1 MPFRSTAMQRSQSSG
16 RMSST
21 FAVGPAMP
29 ALLTSTSRPPSCCA
43 SSTKSRSTS
52 ANKATSARVRE
63 IFAGSDLSAASST
76 SHTCTRA
83 PWSTK
88 VCAMARP
95 IPAAPAVT
103 STRLPL
109 AERFIADH
117 NSVRLSGEA
126 RMFRASATS
135 GAVSIEQEELRGIAR
150 TVAEIHWLLLILVLL
165 YVIFGGAREDAE
177 QNAAVWMGIFLYAA
191 LVMIFRYAN
200 FYRRETRWKIAIET
214 LGMMAFV
221 TWVLW
226 STDGLASPLL
236 NAYLLPVITAA
247 LTLGKVITL
256 VGVALIA
263 ACYLFLG
270 GGAELRE
277 ILSLPFIG
285 SLIAQL
291 APVVLVTYIT
301 TMFSADIRYGL
312 ARAKVL
318 SETDDLTG
326 LLNVRGFALAA
337 NRLFAQAARHGRAT
351 SVLMIDSDN
360 LKNVNDSHGHA
371 TGNLLLR
378 QLAECIQA
386 ELRFTDI
393 AARYGGDEFIVLL
406 PDTPGKG
413 AMEVAER
420 IRSRV
425 SDSPLELGGQRL
437 VSSVSIG
444 LASYPED
451 GATLDALA
459 AHADGALYSAKQDG
473 RNRTVKFRAAPA

>member
-1 MPFRSTAMQRSQSSG
+1 
-16 RMSST
+16 
-21 FAVGPAMP
+21 
-29 ALLTSTSRPPSCCA
+29 
-43 SSTKSRSTS
+43 
-52 ANKATSARVRE
+52 
-63 IFAGSDLSAASST
+63 
-76 SHTCTRA
+76 
-83 PWSTK
+83 
-88 VCAMARP
+88 MARP
-95 IPAAPAVT
+95 IPAPPAVT
-103 STRLPL
+103 STRMPL
-109 AERFIADH
+109 AERCIAFH
-117 NSVRLSGEA
+117 NSARLLGGSL
-126 RMFRASATS
+126 MFRSAPSS
-135 GAVSIEQEELRGIAR
+135 GTVSIEQEELRGIAR

-177 QNAAVWMGIFLYAA
+177 QNAAVWMGIFFYAA

-200 FYRRETRWKIAIET
+200 FYRRETRWKIALEAI
-214 LGMMAFV
+214 GMMAFV

-247 LTLGKVITL
+247 LTLGKVFTL
-256 VGVALIA
+256 LSVAVIGG
-263 ACYLFLG
+263 CYLFLEG
-270 GGAELRE
+270 GVEMREL
-277 ILSLPFIG
+277 ISLPFIG
-285 SLIAQL
+285 GFFAQL
-291 APVVLVTYIT
+291 APVLLVAYIT

-312 ARAKVL
+312 ARAKLL
-318 SETDDLTG
+318 SETDELTG

-360 LKNVNDSHGHA
+360 LKGVNDSHGHA
-371 TGNLLLR
+371 SGNRLLR

-420 IRSRV
+420 IRGRV

-444 LASYPED
+444 IACYPED

-473 RNRTVKFRAAPA
+473 RNRSVKFRAAA